1 VGINRSD
8 RHRNVTGTPQSDKP
22 GIKPLFIEGGSIFP
36 KTSEWSVIFRDF
48 PPGGDKQ
55 PRLSSKRS
63 QTVIFRGRAKTCSVS
78 GGPFLDELP
87 SPDPGLDS
95 SRHSLFPVIPAHFIS
110 SGQYPGSRK
119 IVVSAPQKDGEGGA
133 PARWKGFESA
143 ARYEE

>member
-8 RHRNVTGTPQSDKP
+8 RHRNVTGTPQSDKL
-22 GIKPLFIEGGSIFP
+22 GIKPLFIEGVSIFP

-95 SRHSLFPVIPAHFIS
+95 SRHSLFSGYPRSLLLVRPIS
-110 SGQYPGSRK
+110 SKPEDRRER
-119 IVVSAPQKDGEGGA
+119 AAERWRRRRTGEVE
-133 PARWKGFESA
+133 GFRE
-143 ARYEE
+143 RCPI